1 MPPMCVRTLLRA
13 AAGLAA
19 ALCLAL
25 PAQAFETEAGAAYV
39 YDHNTCTVLMAKNAH
54 EPLPPASM
62 SKLMTLYMLFEAIR
76 NVESVTLETRFD
88 VSARA
93 MSMGGSSM
101 FLKTTDRPT
110 AKELIRGIIVQSG
123 NDATVVVAEGLAG
136 SEEAFARLMNERAEM
151 LGMTQS
157 NFVNASGW
165 PHPDHRMSLRDL
177 GILATRLITDF
188 PDFYTYFAEQKF
200 EYDGRV
206 PSNHFNRNPLL
217 GLGVG
222 ADGLKTGHTQEAG
235 FGLVG
240 SAVQGDRRV
249 TFVITG
255 LPTREARAEESQRI
269 LNWAFRQFVARDV
282 VEAGTVVAEAEVWLG
297 AEETV
302 GLVAGES
309 REILVPAVAQDR
321 VEGEAVF
328 ASPVEAPIAKGERLG
343 ELILRPEGLPETRVP
358 LVADRDVAQG
368 GFVERVQLAARLL
381 VARLTERAG
390 EAL

>member
-1 MPPMCVRTLLRA
+1 MPIMEFRA
-13 AAGLAA
+13 LFRLATGLMAAI
-19 ALCLAL
+19 CLAL

-39 YDHNTCTVLMAKNAH
+39 YDHNTGTVLLAKNADT
-54 EPLPPASM
+54 PLPPASM
-62 SKLMTLYMLFEAIR
+62 SKLMTLYMFFEALR
-76 NVESVTLETRFD
+76 NVESMTLETRFD
-88 VSARA
+88 VSERA

-101 FLKTTDRPT
+101 FLTTTDRPT
-110 AKELIRGIIVQSG
+110 AEELIRGIVVQSG

-136 SEEAFARLMNERAEM
+136 SESAFARLMNERAEM

-165 PHPDHRMSLRDL
+165 PHPEHRMSLRDL
-177 GILATRLITDF
+177 GILTTRLIEDF
-188 PDFYTYFAEQKF
+188 PEFYTYFAEEEF

-222 ADGLKTGHTQEAG
+222 ADGLKTGHTEEAG
-235 FGLVG
+235 YGLVG

-255 LPTREARAEESQRI
+255 LADRTARSEESQRI
-269 LNWAFRQFVARDV
+269 LNWAFRQFVARDI
-282 VEAGTVVAEAEVWLG
+282 VEAGTVAAEADVWLG
-297 AEETV
+297 ADARV

-309 REILVPAVAQDR
+309 REILVPAVAQER

-328 ASPVEAPIAKGERLG
+328 ETPVEAPIEKGQRLG
-343 ELILRPEGLPETRVP
+343 ELILRPEGLPETRIP
-358 LVADRDVAQG
+358 LVADRDVARG
-368 GFVERVQLAARLL
+368 GFLDRVQLAARLL
-381 VARLTERAG
+381 ATRLSERAG
-390 EAL
+390 DAL